1 MTNTL
6 RKIAL
11 VAMLAATAGTSMT
24 MTSCKKEDK
33 VCDAG
38 YEGTDC
44 KTLSSAKF
52 VGTYSV
58 TEDCGGSYNL
68 TISTASN
75 QTSVIF
81 SNLGNFAVATP
92 AVVTAAANGNNLSF
106 TDFTDAQGRKFTG
119 TGTLVGNTLT
129 VTYSVKYSDNTS
141 ESCTSTMVKQ

>member
-11 VAMLAATAGTSMT
+11 VAILAATAGTTMT

-44 KTLSSAKF
+44 TTLSSDKF
-52 VGTYSV
+52 VGTYAV
-58 TEDCGGSYNL
+58 TEDCGGSYNI
-68 TISTASN
+68 TISTASTKTN
-75 QTSVIF
+75 VIF

-92 AVVTAAANGNNLSF
+92 AVVTASANGNNLSF
-106 TDFTDAQGRKFTG
+106 TDFVDAQGRKFTG
-119 TGTLVGNTLT
+119 TGTLVGKTLT